1 MNIILDTHTF
11 IWFIEGSSELSL
23 TARKQI
29 EDINNTSYISIA
41 SLWEMSIK
49 YNLGKL
55 TVKGSSFKTLMDD
68 ININGFQ
75 ILNINFLHLV
85 ENVNLDSHHRDPFD
99 RLIIAQAIIEDM
111 NIIGRDVIFDN
122 YMKGKNVKRV
132 W

>member
-1 MNIILDTHTF
+1 MNSILDTHTF

-68 ININGFQ
+68 ITINGFQ
-75 ILNINFLHLV
+75 ILNINFQHLV
-85 ENVNLDSHHRDPFD
+85 ENVSLDSHHRDPFD
-99 RLIIAQAIIEDM
+99 RLIIAQALIEDM
-111 NIIGRDVIFDN
+111 NIIGRDVIFDSYLKN
-122 YMKGKNVKRV
+122 KNVKRI